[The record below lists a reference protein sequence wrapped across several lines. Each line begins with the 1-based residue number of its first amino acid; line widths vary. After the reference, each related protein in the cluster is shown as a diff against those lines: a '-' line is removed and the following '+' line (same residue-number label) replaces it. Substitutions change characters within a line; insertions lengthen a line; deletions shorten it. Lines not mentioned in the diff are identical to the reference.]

1 MDLKTQPTPAPP
13 SAIQA
18 SSARPNQIM
27 TRFGLHYFFLFG
39 VTATFTPYLPLFL
52 KARGFQ
58 DSQVGLLL
66 GFFEAAG
73 VCGPL
78 LLGSLADRLGRRRVF
93 LMGAVIG
100 FALML
105 IPLNAI
111 SYFWLALPFV
121 MLAGFIQKIAIPMAD
136 ALSCSELPDA
146 SRQYGWIR
154 AIGSLGW
161 VVTLIVIWRWRLV
174 DESSS
179 AAMMFCTLVMAGVG
193 LLTAIPLPDH
203 HRAISRSQPRAS
215 AGDSFDRI
223 FWLWMAVL
231 FMGRLGLAAHYT
243 FFTLYLKDV
252 FHVQNAAW
260 YNAIGSAAEIP
271 VIFFAGW
278 IVRRFSLT
286 TMMIAAMLA
295 ISVRLL
301 VYAAAD
307 SVLQL
312 ALIQVLH
319 ALAFGLFHVASIE
332 FIRRKV
338 DKSLGG
344 TAMAIYVS
352 LGYGLPALVG
362 SAAGGYIVECYG
374 YHSMFLLYSLAPV
387 LSILCLIPAARK
399 LNVPPRA

>member
-18 SSARPNQIM
+18 STVRPNQVM

-39 VTATFTPYLPLFL
+39 VTATFIPYLPLFL
-52 KARGFQ
+52 KARGFEA
-58 DSQVGLLL
+58 SQVGLLL

-78 LLGSLADRLGRRRVF
+78 LLGSLADRLGRRRSF
-93 LMGAVIG
+93 LMAATAG
-100 FALML
+100 FALAL
-105 IPLNAI
+105 IPLSTI
-111 SYFWLALPFV
+111 SLFWLALPFV
-121 MLAGFIQKIAIPMAD
+121 MLVGFIQKTAIPLAD
-136 ALSCSELPDA
+136 ALATSELPDPA
-146 SRQYGWIR
+146 RQYGWIR

-161 VVTLIVIWRWRLV
+161 VVTLIGIRLLHLV
-174 DESSS
+174 DESSAS
-179 AAMMFCTLVMAGVG
+179 SMLFYILLFAGLG
-193 LLTAIPLPDH
+193 LLTTIPLPDH
-203 HRAISRSQPRAS
+203 HRPAPRGKLAVPR
-215 AGDSFDRI
+215 GDSFDRI

-252 FHVQNAAW
+252 FHLQNAAW
-260 YNAIGSAAEIP
+260 FNAIGSAAEIP

-338 DKSLGG
+338 DKSLSG

-362 SAAGGYIVECYG
+362 SAVGGYIVQYNG